1 MNKWFFEKFIPS
13 IYSKAGEKKE
23 IWLTA
28 RQTNSCLEN
37 MNVYIVKDKEGFRH
51 KLADCVWNGRTIRLI
66 YSTKNGCA
74 KLFFG
79 AEALPVFDPSNK
91 KLNTVPNIIR
101 YVFLCKTKKDL
112 IVFTKWADAKVNEL
126 TKEGTDIQDL
136 YFYAYK
142 KSVEFQTEL
151 FRGLDGTLTKEFLAN
166 KFAKLSARSR
176 KNEKLLIY
184 INNRMSR

>member
-1 MNKWFFEKFIPS
+1 M
-13 IYSKAGEKKE
+13 
-23 IWLTA
+23 
-28 RQTNSCLEN
+28 
-37 MNVYIVKDKEGFRH
+37 
-51 KLADCVWNGRTIRLI
+51 
-66 YSTKNGCA
+66 
-74 KLFFG
+74 
-79 AEALPVFDPSNK
+79 
-91 KLNTVPNIIR
+91 
-101 YVFLCKTKKDL
+101 